1 MPKTIKK
8 CFDEKLTYI
17 SLYNA
22 YYRICKNKRN
32 KKNIL
37 KYDVDLETNI
47 NNLLYELKNGLY
59 KPGKYNVFTIYEPK
73 ERLIKSLPLKD
84 RIVHQWYIEEFI
96 KPYIVPRF
104 IFDSYSCISNKGSH
118 KGVDRLQKYMR
129 KCYLKNKDYYV
140 LKCDIS
146 KYFFNIDKNILFN
159 IMKKY
164 ITDKKLLNLT
174 EIIIFDDGENVSIPI
189 GNYTSQYFANIYLNE
204 LDKFVKEEL
213 RIKYYIRYMDDFVFL
228 LDNKYECKEVMEK
241 VEEFL
246 RVKLHLTLNKKSKY
260 FHNKFGIDFLGYRI
274 FNDYRLLRKN
284 SIKKMN
290 RKIKDWNSEYEL
302 GVLNKKKVELSF
314 NSWLAHIKHCDSFR
328 LRCRMHLKIKFNYR
342 NFY

>member
-17 SLYNA
+17 NLYNA

-104 IFDSYSCISNKGSH
+104 IYDSYSCISNKGSH

-129 KCYLKNKDYYV
+129 KYHLKNEDYYV

-174 EIIIFDDGENVSIPI
+174 KIIIFDDGENVSIPI

-213 RIKYYIRYMDDFVFL
+213 KIKYYIRYMDDFVCL
-228 LDNKYECKEVMEK
+228 LDNKQECKEVMK
-241 VEEFL
+241 KIEEFL
-246 RVKLHLTLNKKSKY
+246 KVKLHLTLNKKSKY

-290 RKIKDWNSEYEL
+290 RKIRKWNSEYEL
-302 GVLNKKKVELSF
+302 EILNKKKVELSF

-328 LRCRMHLKIKFNYR
+328 LRRKMYDKIGFNYR
-342 NFY
+342 NY